1 MKYTT
6 IIEEGLSFGDAMNA
20 LMKGRKVTR
29 VVWGGYWC
37 KQVLL
42 GKQDT
47 KLPEWSGQ
55 FVVAALKEGGYA
67 PAQPYQADMF
77 ANDWMVV
84 E

>member
-1 MKYTT
+1 
-6 IIEEGLSFGDAMNA
+6 MNA

-55 FVVAALKEGGYA
+55 FIVAVLKEGGYA

>member
-1 MKYTT
+1 MRYTT
-6 IIEEGLSFGDAMNA
+6 VIEEGLSFGDAMNA

-37 KQVLL
+37 KQ
-42 GKQDT
+42 DT

-55 FVVAALKEGGYA
+55 FIVAALKEGGYA